1 MYLAELAMNLH
12 QLRML
17 QLSLIGC
24 VRVFHLPKRFIII
37 LSYFTRCFKVLSW
50 MFRFFRLVIEW
61 IFGEPISTIAS
72 SLGFS
77 FSQLS
82 SWSFSG
88 FIPLSIKS
96 IYPLTLL
103 QVHSSPIEPNL
114 SPSRPAT
121 VEPIKPNLSP
131 LILGLLLLNILS
143 KKGAKIHVQKVLKL
157 YLYLIDCVK
166 VSNMISSYL
175 THLLKALGWMTWA
188 CLDWLI

>member
-114 SPSRPAT
+114 SP
-121 VEPIKPNLSP
+121 